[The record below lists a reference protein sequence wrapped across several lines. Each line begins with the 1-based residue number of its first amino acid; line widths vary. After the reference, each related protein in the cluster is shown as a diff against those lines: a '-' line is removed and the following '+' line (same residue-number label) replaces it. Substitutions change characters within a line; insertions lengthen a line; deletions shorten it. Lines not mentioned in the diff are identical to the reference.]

1 MEAQNMF
8 WFTIS
13 ILFLAGA
20 AALWLR
26 KRLRLKHARSWP
38 VASGT
43 VLATSVTLRSGGAQP
58 GSSAYY
64 AEVKYSYIIEGQ
76 SYPGT
81 LRQRFILKGRADKW
95 IENYANGKPLTVRHN
110 PRKAR
115 DSVLLAEDLNAP
127 ISSSKH

>member
-1 MEAQNMF
+1 
-8 WFTIS
+8 
-13 ILFLAGA
+13 
-20 AALWLR
+20 
-26 KRLRLKHARSWP
+26 
-38 VASGT
+38 
-43 VLATSVTLRSGGAQP
+43 LRSGGAQP

-81 LRQRFILKGRADKW
+81 LRQRFILKGRAHKW